1 MYMAVYVH
9 TKDHTGL
16 SGSKKF
22 GFTLAEVLIITVILG
37 VIAFL
42 TIPALVT
49 NIQDMQTRTRLKK
62 AYQILSAATILVVNE
77 NGGTLTG
84 LPKIGWI
91 GNSLISYYYKYLN
104 VAKQCTHANT
114 RGNCWHAENVAH
126 YLDGTPASEA
136 TWEYIGIGLIL

>member
-1 MYMAVYVH
+1 MAVYVH

-104 VAKQCTHANT
+104 VVLCLNSLEQKKELGMFC
-114 RGNCWHAENVAH
+114 
-126 YLDGTPASEA
+126 
-136 TWEYIGIGLIL
+136 ILIRDMKKMSRRILSNG